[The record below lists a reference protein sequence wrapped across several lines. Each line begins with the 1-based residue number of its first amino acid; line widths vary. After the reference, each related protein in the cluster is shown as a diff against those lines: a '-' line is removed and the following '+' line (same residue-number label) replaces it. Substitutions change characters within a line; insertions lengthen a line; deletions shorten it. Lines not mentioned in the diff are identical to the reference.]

1 MDILEWETYK
11 DFRIIPYLLRFD
23 ESDPET
29 RGRWIVAEIDIQP
42 KNGGSSVKTLKLK
55 NVFAPTKQEAFRLAV
70 DCGKKEVDQ
79 LA

>member
-11 DFRIIPYLLRFD
+11 DFRIIPYLMSFY
-23 ESDPET
+23 ESDSKTE
-29 RGRWIVAEIDIQP
+29 GKWIVGEIDIQP
-42 KNGGSSVKTLKLK
+42 KNGGPSVKTLKLK
-55 NVFAPTKQEAFRLAV
+55 GVYASTKQEAFHLAV